1 MTPSVKSFKTNSACA
16 FTTTA
21 RLLEKL
27 LLHEIKLC
35 SSTFSTRRYLK
46 CRDLFFFFHLFTA
59 FSMQYSIPVKGT
71 YMISPVNR

>member
-27 LLHEIKLC
+27 LLHEIKLEI
-35 SSTFSTRRYLK
+35 
-46 CRDLFFFFHLFTA
+46 FFFFHLFTA